1 MASLRLDNG
10 FVVTPGAV
18 VPGGVASEGGVITA
32 IGRARALPRADLEI
46 DVHGSYILP
55 GVIDPHVHLGTGG
68 SADDAKFLAD
78 LSSETR
84 SAAAGGVTTIVT
96 DHESAHG
103 TSWITTRLSR
113 AGKSLLQLAKEAI
126 PSRSPVDVRY
136 TANPSDDADLSEI
149 PILVEHGV
157 TSFKMFP
164 SYVGEAAEEFGITTV
179 DMPFIYRSLEIIGS
193 LDQPLRPTQGMVHCE
208 EPGICEL
215 LKARYRSGHDSLGWW
230 AKSRPAICEAMQI
243 FDVGLMAKDT
253 NARVYIPH
261 VSSEEGVRALAY
273 LRERGTDIVGETC
286 PHYLLEDF
294 PWMIGALGKVNPPV
308 RGGTDLEYL
317 WHGIRAGIVD
327 VIGSDNCR
335 YNSVEKQTKS
345 MWDAIPGF
353 SEIFATL
360 PLMLTH
366 GIAAG
371 RIDWLTLAALTAE
384 NPARRFAMYPKKG
397 VLQVGADADLVVVDP
412 TKRWVLRAN
421 ELRLGL
427 EASIYD
433 GMEMVGRPMMTVRRG
448 DVIAEVGSVADRGG
462 RYVESAALEPS

>member
-1 MASLRLDNG
+1 
-10 FVVTPGAV
+10 
-18 VPGGVASEGGVITA
+18 
-32 IGRARALPRADLEI
+32 
-46 DVHGSYILP
+46 
-55 GVIDPHVHLGTGG
+55 
-68 SADDAKFLAD
+68 
-78 LSSETR
+78 
-84 SAAAGGVTTIVT
+84 
-96 DHESAHG
+96 
-103 TSWITTRLSR
+103 
-113 AGKSLLQLAKEAI
+113 
-126 PSRSPVDVRY
+126 
-136 TANPSDDADLSEI
+136 
-149 PILVEHGV
+149 
-157 TSFKMFP
+157 
-164 SYVGEAAEEFGITTV
+164 
-179 DMPFIYRSLEIIGS
+179 
-193 LDQPLRPTQGMVHCE
+193 
-208 EPGICEL
+208 
-215 LKARYRSGHDSLGWW
+215 
-230 AKSRPAICEAMQI
+230 
-243 FDVGLMAKDT
+243 
-253 NARVYIPH
+253 
-261 VSSEEGVRALAY
+261 
-273 LRERGTDIVGETC
+273 
-286 PHYLLEDF
+286 
-294 PWMIGALGKVNPPV
+294 MIGALGKVNPPV

-366 GIAAG
+366 GIAVG